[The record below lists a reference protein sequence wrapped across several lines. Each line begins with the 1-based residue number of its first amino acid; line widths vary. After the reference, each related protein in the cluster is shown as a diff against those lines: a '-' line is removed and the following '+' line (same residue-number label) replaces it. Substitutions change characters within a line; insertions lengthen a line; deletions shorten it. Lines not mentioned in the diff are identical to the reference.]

1 MLTVLFVM
9 AVLFGAYS
17 LLSYIDGAR
26 VDSREVG
33 SYLHYEYKASAL
45 SQL

>member
-9 AVLFGAYS
+9 AVLFGAYA
-17 LLSYIDGAR
+17 LLSYIDGNRA
-26 VDSREVG
+26 DSREIG
-33 SYLHYEYKASAL
+33 SYLHYEYKASTL